1 MIHSGERW
9 KFIIESLG
17 LSRTESGGH
26 REESHSQ
33 QDWMAKAQRWENGPH
48 SGRGEVAQLNGAW
61 GTLSRAQR
69 PGPGARKGGEGLRS
83 SPGDE

>member
-1 MIHSGERW
+1 MIHSGECG
-9 KFIIESLG
+9 KFILESLR

-33 QDWMAKAQRWENGPH
+33 QNWMAKAQRWENGPH
-48 SGRGEVAQLNGAW
+48 SGRHEVAQLNGAW

-69 PGPGARKGGEGLRS
+69 RGPGGQGGAEELAWR
-83 SPGDE
+83 